1 MEAESF
7 VSVVTSLAT
16 VVGRDFI
23 FFLLH
28 ILSANQKLCLWHL
41 TSRYSC
47 LFYGNLSAEYDYF
60 LFNKRWVA
68 AF

>member
-23 FFLLH
+23 FFFIAHFICQSEALFVAPDQQMLLF
-28 ILSANQKLCLWHL
+28 ILWKFIS
-41 TSRYSC
+41 
-47 LFYGNLSAEYDYF
+47 
-60 LFNKRWVA
+60 
-68 AF
+68 